1 MVLRK
6 VSVCVLVL
14 AAFAA
19 LSAKFCMAAP
29 VKLPK
34 PEPVYFP
41 LLTGLHGKSAIL
53 ARMDLAVNPKGT
65 TAEQVLAAYVGV
77 RNGTAHPRWI
87 TAQVCHLVRV
97 GSGAAAKPLF
107 ARTPTAVEFWR
118 EQFSGPA
125 SLMGSLL
132 SRGGN
137 ASFRFPW
144 ELRAGP
150 LAGCGWLLVPQPGG
164 GGSMGRLLGPLLQN
178 PSPWGP
184 VAGSFCFIFRRD
196 GGRFRVLGYNDLPR
210 NDPFWAVCQ
219 RVATAGARDALP
231 RVRASFLKGYVR
243 ADFRAARGGCEL
255 AKKGQRSQFSLFFR
269 LRSAPKALLSAVRD
283 FLRASRSGNGKVKV
297 FTDLF
302 GPATSDFLKSAK
314 GIRLVWTIQG
324 RRVCYVLFSGLHRGT
339 RQFWIAKI
347 LRTPRGNTVY
357 LRRNSGKKGPRLPI
371 KVL

>member
-164 GGSMGRLLGPLLQN
+164 GVAWEGCWGHSCRILHLGVQSRVLFV
-178 PSPWGP
+178 SYFGATGADFAFW
-184 VAGSFCFIFRRD
+184 VTTIFRVTI
-196 GGRFRVLGYNDLPR
+196 RFGLYVSASLLLVP
-210 NDPFWAVCQ
+210 
-219 RVATAGARDALP
+219 ATP
-231 RVRASFLKGYVR
+231 
-243 ADFRAARGGCEL
+243 FRACVPP
-255 AKKGQRSQFSLFFR
+255 S
-269 LRSAPKALLSAVRD
+269 
-283 FLRASRSGNGKVKV
+283 
-297 FTDLF
+297 
-302 GPATSDFLKSAK
+302 
-314 GIRLVWTIQG
+314 
-324 RRVCYVLFSGLHRGT
+324 
-339 RQFWIAKI
+339 
-347 LRTPRGNTVY
+347 
-357 LRRNSGKKGPRLPI
+357 
-371 KVL
+371 